1 MADLNSDQMEG
12 IAFSPAHITGFFKAE
27 LENKKKSEDLGSQGA
42 GFSIQKG
49 VKTTVKVRKKTEYD
63 ISDFHLKITGYQTDN
78 TQVSEYVI
86 QKFLS
91 LTNDECFVDIEHEIN
106 VPVGYG
112 LGSSGAVALSLGLA
126 LNQALKTDLTK
137 IEVGYIA
144 HEAEIK
150 CKTGLGDVLASFD
163 GGFEIRTKGG
173 APGKGIVKKIKTE
186 YDSVIIICFSP
197 ISTKRFIN
205 ERLSSI
211 NGLGGKMVTK
221 LEKSKNIIEFQ
232 DMSLEF
238 AKYINVITPKM
249 LSVIKDLNENGI
261 NCGVAMFGETVF
273 SLVPRNKEDKVIDIL
288 KKYDDG
294 IIITS
299 KIDNTGAR
307 ITKQ

>member
-1 MADLNSDQMEG
+1 MKG
-12 IAFSPAHITGFFKAE
+12 VAFCPAHITGFFKAE
-27 LENKKKSEDLGSQGA
+27 IEKKSNIGEIGSQGA

-49 VKTTVKVRKKTEYD
+49 VKTTVRVRKKTEYD
-63 ISDFHLKITGYQTDN
+63 ISNFHLNILGYQTDN
-78 TQVSEYVI
+78 TQVSEFVI
-86 QKFLS
+86 KKFLD
-91 LTNDECFVDIEHEIN
+91 LVEKDVFVDVDHNIT

-112 LGSSGAVALSLGLA
+112 LGCSGAVALSLGLA
-126 LNQALKTDLTK
+126 LNQALDTGLSK
-137 IEVGYIA
+137 EQVGLIA

-150 CKTGLGDVLASFD
+150 CQTGLGDVLASYH

-173 APGKGIVKKIKTE
+173 APGHGIVKKIKSDNYTA
-186 YDSVIIICFSP
+186 IIICFSP
-197 ISTKRFIN
+197 ISTKRFIS
-205 ERLSSI
+205 ERLPFI

-221 LEKSKNIIEFQ
+221 LEQSKNIIEFQ

-238 AKYINVITPKM
+238 AKYVNVITPKM
-249 LSVIKDLNENGI
+249 ARVIKDLNKNGI

-273 SLVPRNKEDKVIDIL
+273 SLVPRSKENKVVDIL

-299 KIDNTGAR
+299 KIDNIGAR

>member
-1 MADLNSDQMEG
+1 MKG
-12 IAFSPAHITGFFKAE
+12 VAFCPAHITGFFKAE
-27 LENKKKSEDLGSQGA
+27 LEKKSNIGEIGSQGA

-49 VKTTVKVRKKTEYD
+49 VKTTVRVRKKTEYD
-63 ISDFHLKITGYQTDN
+63 ISNFHLNILGYQTDN
-78 TQVSEYVI
+78 TQVSEFVI
-86 QKFLS
+86 KKFLD
-91 LTNDECFVDIEHEIN
+91 LGEDVFVDVDHNIT

-112 LGSSGAVALSLGLA
+112 LGCSGAVALSLGLA
-126 LNQALKTDLTK
+126 LNQALDTGLSK
-137 IEVGYIA
+137 EQVGLIA

-150 CKTGLGDVLASFD
+150 CQTGLGDVLASYH

-173 APGKGIVKKIKTE
+173 APGHGIVKKIKSDNYT
-186 YDSVIIICFSP
+186 VVIICFSP
-197 ISTKRFIN
+197 ISTKRFIS
-205 ERLSSI
+205 ERLPFI

-232 DMSLEF
+232 NMSLEF
-238 AKYINVITPKM
+238 AKYVNVITPKM
-249 LSVIKDLNENGI
+249 AIVIKDLNKNGI

-273 SLVPRNKEDKVIDIL
+273 SLVPRNKENKVIDIL

-299 KIDNTGAR
+299 KIDNIGAR